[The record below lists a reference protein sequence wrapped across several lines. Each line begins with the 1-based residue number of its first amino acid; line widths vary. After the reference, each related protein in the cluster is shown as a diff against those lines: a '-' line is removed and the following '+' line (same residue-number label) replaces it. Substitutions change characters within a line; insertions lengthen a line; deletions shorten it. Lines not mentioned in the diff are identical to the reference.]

1 MFSPVQPDIG
11 RSLFADDGELWKRG
25 RNILHNNGKMQEA
38 INKVE
43 QWVYDWRFK
52 AEKINMVVFTQKR
65 VLPEMSLKMDG
76 RSLERVNVFKFLGVL
91 FDSKLTWAEHINK
104 IVGKCQKILNTI
116 RCLSGG
122 QTSPL

>member
-43 QWVYDWRFK
+43 QWVYDWGFK

-104 IVGKCQKILNTI
+104 IVGKCQKILNII